1 MAVKDAILAILTL
14 GSAYG
19 LQLRDELVRRAPH
32 RAGVNV
38 GQVYSTLDRLTKAGF
53 IVSDEV
59 TDDNLPLYS
68 LTPSGQRAVN
78 EWFETPVEPDVKN
91 WLDMAD
97 QVLLASSIAGT
108 NWVNVLSRQRD
119 TWISKTDALAKVPD
133 DVDSDVQGA
142 LARSADRH
150 VARAALDWLH
160 DTEADLHRASDPALP
175 LRSIRP
181 QRGRRPGP
189 LSRP

>member
-19 LQLRDELVRRAPH
+19 LQLRDELVTRAPH
-32 RAGVNV
+32 RAGLNV
-38 GQVYSTLDRLTKAGF
+38 GQVYSTLDRLGQAGL
-53 IVSDEV
+53 ISSDEA
-59 TDDNLPLYS
+59 TDDNLPLYV
-68 LTPSGQRAVN
+68 LTPAGRRAATN
-78 EWFETPVEPDVKN
+78 WLALPTPPDVKN

-97 QVLLASSIAGT
+97 QVLIASSLPGIA
-108 NWVNVLSRQRD
+108 WHEVISRQ
-119 TWISKTDALAKVPD
+119 ISSWTSITDAVASVPED
-133 DVDSDVQGA
+133 GPGALQGA
-142 LARSADRH
+142 LAERATQQI
-150 VARAALDWLH
+150 ARAAIEWLSAANAELAGV
-160 DTEADLHRASDPALP
+160 TDPALP